1 MGVWNLRDQRRFLQ
15 GSKHRAG
22 YFTEASRTGD
32 SSSWGIEAALTKRQS
47 NKAFTTLNPFTNNN
61 GGIVYGFE
69 ADSGQYPNPYSS
81 ARTLTAASRAN
92 LGDRYIKAGGESSGG
107 NTNTMEYCNIST
119 TGDFADFGDLTATR
133 AEGGGIGTNF
143 ATAVLMGG
151 TGGADVI
158 EFWTMATLG
167 NATDFGDMQ
176 GNTTTQSLTIASS
189 VTRAFN
195 VNGTST
201 PTDIRSVSIASKG
214 NAEHWSDLNTGG
226 IRNYT
231 GSSSATRGVVTG
243 GYPGPSNVIDEF
255 SVIHQ
260 GVVAD
265 FGNLIRAKDYCGNAS
280 SGTRCV
286 AMGANQHPSNSLA
299 EIDTFLYATRGNATD
314 FGDLSQTRSG
324 SGGGSNGVKFISAGG
339 MTRISSTNVIRDTV
353 DIFTFA
359 ATGSTSDF
367 GDLTVATHYNI
378 GASQG
383 GGHLQDYIAHEFVPE
398 GLFETQY
405 SSGDTGL
412 YGPGDSGNF
421 FVDYFSIST
430 LGDATDFGDCAFQ
443 KRIGGANSSTSRA
456 FFVGGYDVDDSQAN
470 TIECLTYHSKGRGA
484 FWGDL
489 TYSGAYNEAG
499 AGSATR
505 AITNQ
510 SGVTIDFFNPATEGN
525 ATDFGDKSVDR
536 DTACM
541 SSNDTRALIWAGSP
555 GNASQMVN
563 VVDYI
568 TMASAGNATDFGDC
582 TKCTNKTGV
591 ASTVRSVHGG
601 GNNYPAGNV
610 NIIEFMTIAS
620 TGDTTDF
627 GDLTAARTDH
637 DSCAN
642 SVRGVWI
649 GGNGD
654 TPTMDF
660 ITLASAGNA
669 ADFGDV
675 QRARRNASATS
686 NCHAGLRS
694 SS

>member
-32 SSSWGIEAALTKRQS
+32 SSTWGIEAALTKRQS

-69 ADSGQYPNPYSS
+69 ADTGQYPNPYSS

-92 LGDRYIKAGGESSGG
+92 LGDRYIKLGGEASPGAS
-107 NTNTMEYCNIST
+107 NTMEYCQIST
-119 TGDFADFGDLTATR
+119 TGNFADFGDLTAART
-133 AEGGGIGTNF
+133 EGGGCGTNF
-143 ATAVLMGG
+143 VTAVLMGG
-151 TGGADVI
+151 GSSTDTI
-158 EFWTMATLG
+158 EFFTMATLG

-176 GNTTTQSLTIASS
+176 GNTATASLTIASS

-195 VNGTST
+195 VNGTVT

-231 GSSSATRGVVTG
+231 GSSSSTRGVVTG

-280 SGTRCV
+280 SGTRCL
-286 AMGANQHPSNSLA
+286 AMGANQHPSDSLA
-299 EIDTFLYATRGNATD
+299 EIDTFLYATRGNASD
-314 FGDLSQTRSG
+314 FGDLSSTRS
-324 SGGGSNGVKFISAGG
+324 SPGGGSNGVKFVAAGG
-339 MTRISSTNVIRDTV
+339 MTRISSSNAIRDTV
-353 DIFTFA
+353 DIGTFA
-359 ATGSTSDF
+359 STGSVSDF
-367 GDLTVATHYNI
+367 GDLTVGTHYNI

-383 GGHLQDYIAHEFVPE
+383 GGHLQDYLAHQSVPE

-405 SSGDTGL
+405 STSDTAL
-412 YGPGDSGNF
+412 IGPGDGGHF
-421 FVDYFSIST
+421 FVDSFSITT

-443 KRIGGANSSTSRA
+443 YRIGGANSSASRG
-456 FFVGGYDVDDSQAN
+456 FFVGGYDNSGNGIDS
-470 TIECLTYHSKGRGA
+470 IECLAYHSKGRGA

-489 TYSGAYNEAG
+489 TYSAAYNEGG
-499 AGSATR
+499 AGNASR
-505 AITNQ
+505 ALTNQ
-510 SGVTIDFFNPATEGN
+510 SVTIDYFNPATEGN
-525 ATDFGDKSVDR
+525 ASDFGDLSVTR
-536 DTACM
+536 GTAGL
-541 SSNDTRALIWAGSP
+541 SSNDTRALFWAGSP
-555 GNASQMVN
+555 GSASQMVN
-563 VVDYI
+563 VVDYVTI
-568 TMASAGNATDFGDC
+568 ASTGDASDFGDC
-582 TKCTNKTGV
+582 TKCTNKIGT

-610 NIIEFMTIAS
+610 NIIEYVTIAS

-637 DSCAN
+637 DACSNA
-642 SVRGVWI
+642 VRAVWVM
-649 GGNGD
+649 GNGNVA
-654 TPTMDF
+654 TMDYV
-660 ITLASAGNA
+660 TMASTGNA

-686 NCHAGLRS
+686 NSHAGLRS